1 MPSVWKIPHV
11 HQSWCRWVPFPLK
24 TCLGNCAL
32 LLLTAYWPRLRDVV
46 NCNNSKKI
54 HPSFFP
60 PFSLVPSF
68 TPPLWFSLEPG
79 SLSFIPSPR
88 NVVFLINGFGL
99 VYFSGD
105 RLSFSAPHF
114 LPEEWISGETNCCV
128 PWYMHRKKIHGNLV
142 IAFVSQTRHK

>member
-1 MPSVWKIPHV
+1 MSSVWKIPHV

-24 TCLGNCAL
+24 ACLGNCAL

-105 RLSFSAPHF
+105 CLSFSAPTSSQKNEF
-114 LPEEWISGETNCCV
+114 QVKPTVVCPDTCTE
-128 PWYMHRKKIHGNLV
+128 KKIHGNLV